1 MKKTLAAVLAAGALL
16 IGGQTYDNT
25 DIQIQEGSN
34 LDHVY
39 HLIW

>member
-1 MKKTLAAVLAAGALL
+1 M